1 MKPFKATKIIH
12 FVLIVFAVIMILVN
26 GCLVF
31 FGMIV
36 PSGNNDV
43 AADTAKKLEEIP
55 LPENTEYME
64 KVSLAGKL
72 DGNGNGMQYLGA
84 ILIKS
89 DLPIEELRDY
99 YSDFVENEWECIVEN
114 QPDNRVRAVEHED
127 LEFRSEITGDH
138 YFIVYS
144 WGSNDNI
151 FADWDLRGH

>member
-1 MKPFKATKIIH
+1 MKKIVLIII
-12 FVLIVFAVIMILVN
+12 FVLVVLGITIPLV
-26 GCLVF
+26 
-31 FGMIV
+31 
-36 PSGNNDV
+36 NNDV

-55 LPENTEYME
+55 LPENTEYLE

-89 DLPIEELRDY
+89 ELSIGELRDY
-99 YSDFVENEWECIVEN
+99 YSDFAENEWECIVEN

-127 LEFRSEITGDH
+127 LEFRSEIAGDH

-144 WGSNDNI
+144 WGSNDR
-151 FADWDLRGH
+151 FLAGFSDWDLRGH

>member
-1 MKPFKATKIIH
+1 MKKI
-12 FVLIVFAVIMILVN
+12 VLIIIISILTVL
-26 GCLVF
+26 G
-31 FGMIV
+31 IV
-36 PSGNNDV
+36 LPLNHNDV

-89 DLPIEELRDY
+89 ELSLEELRDY
-99 YSDFVENEWECIVEN
+99 YSDFAENEWECIVEN

-127 LEFRSEITGDH
+127 LEFRSEITGDQ

-144 WGSNDNI
+144 WGSNDS
-151 FADWDLRGH
+151 FLAGFSDWDLRGH